1 MTQQSAL
8 PTAQDAKRRLAVPDY
23 INIGV
28 FSALYFV
35 IVALCALVSNIIF
48 GVAGN
53 LLLPAFAA
61 LLAGP
66 VFMLFNARV
75 RAFGAITTMGVVLG
89 LFLFVSG
96 HFATSLIT
104 GIAFPLLGDLV
115 ARLGA
120 YRNKTALLGGYVLFS
135 FGCVG
140 PILPIWLMKG
150 AYIASL
156 ERKGKDSA
164 YIASLFDHVN
174 TATFAGAMFA
184 IVIGALAGG
193 VFGLALLRRHFAK
206 AGVTQ

>member
-1 MTQQSAL
+1 M
-8 PTAQDAKRRLAVPDY
+8 
-23 INIGV
+23 
-28 FSALYFV
+28 
-35 IVALCALVSNIIF
+35 
-48 GVAGN
+48 
-53 LLLPAFAA
+53 
-61 LLAGP
+61 
-66 VFMLFNARV
+66 
-75 RAFGAITTMGVVLG
+75 
-89 LFLFVSG
+89 
-96 HFATSLIT
+96 
-104 GIAFPLLGDLV
+104 
-115 ARLGA
+115 
-120 YRNKTALLGGYVLFS
+120 LFS

>member
-28 FSALYFV
+28 FSALYFM
-35 IVALCALVSNIIF
+35 IVALCALASNIAF

-66 VFMLFNARV
+66 VFMLLNARV

-96 HFATSLIT
+96 HFATSLVT

-115 ARLGA
+115 ARLGT
-120 YRNKTALLGGYVLFS
+120 YRNKAALLGGYVLFS
-135 FGCVG
+135 FGCAG

-156 ERKGKDSA
+156 
-164 YIASLFDHVN
+164 FDHVN
-174 TATFAGAMFA
+174 MATFAGAMLA
-184 IVIGALAGG
+184 IVVGALAGG
-193 VFGLALLRRHFAK
+193 VFGLVLLRRHFAK
-206 AGVTQ
+206 AGVAQ

>member
-66 VFMLFNARV
+66 VFMLLNARV

-120 YRNKTALLGGYVLFS
+120 YRNKAALLGAATCCS
-135 FGCVG
+135 
-140 PILPIWLMKG
+140 
-150 AYIASL
+150 
-156 ERKGKDSA
+156 RSA
-164 YIASLFDHVN
+164 APARSCRS
-174 TATFAGAMFA
+174 GS
-184 IVIGALAGG
+184 
-193 VFGLALLRRHFAK
+193 
-206 AGVTQ
+206 

>member
-28 FSALYFV
+28 FSALYFM
-35 IVALCALVSNIIF
+35 IVALCALASNIAF

-66 VFMLFNARV
+66 VFMLLNARV

-96 HFATSLIT
+96 HFATGGAPRRLR
-104 GIAFPLLGDLV
+104 AVLV
-115 ARLGA
+115 R
-120 YRNKTALLGGYVLFS
+120 
-135 FGCVG
+135 
-140 PILPIWLMKG
+140 
-150 AYIASL
+150 
-156 ERKGKDSA
+156 
-164 YIASLFDHVN
+164 
-174 TATFAGAMFA
+174 
-184 IVIGALAGG
+184 
-193 VFGLALLRRHFAK
+193 LRRPDPADLAHE
-206 AGVTQ
+206 GRLYREP